1 MMRFLFLLDPVK
13 GSVKRQG
20 ESTPA
25 GTGLID
31 CINKRCSRGCTVGV
45 LQSQIDSLTALGGAV
60 QKMPVNEVFYNR
72 TRRHSTLGNKSPM
85 QFLDDWPM
93 AEHDENLVA

>member
-1 MMRFLFLLDPVK
+1 MRFLSLLDRVK

-20 ESTPA
+20 GCTPA
-25 GTGLID
+25 GSGLID

-45 LQSQIDSLTALGGAV
+45 LQSRTDSLIAFGVAV

-72 TRRHSTLGNKSPM
+72 TRRHSTLGDKSPM
-85 QFLDDWPM
+85 QFLDD
-93 AEHDENLVA
+93 